1 MFDSYMLNSVFRH
14 WCLFTVM
21 VLLITTA
28 TAAFS
33 TAISEPA
40 FTGEDTY
47 RVDKPQSKPVVLT
60 SIRPLGLLAQ
70 EVVGDHGVVEVLLK
84 GNVSPHHYALSVA
97 DRELL
102 LSADTVLWIGP
113 LLEQFLVRPLAQRD
127 EGVITAMSLDGIQ
140 WPEVEDAHDHASSHH
155 GHDHGDGQG
164 NKDPH
169 LWLNPL
175 NNLAM
180 IDALVADLGQKF
192 PAYQAAYQDNGNAL
206 KAKLVLLDQQ
216 ILADTRLE
224 DGSISVAP
232 FVVAHPAYQH
242 FVARYSLPQLG
253 YVALTPERRAGAKQ
267 LYRLRQLTAL
277 RCIFVDYGWDNKG
290 AVQLAKDVDVPLFTL
305 NPLGESEQRED
316 GEINNSE
323 TIIQLLTR
331 LSVDF
336 RRCKQPA

>member
-1 MFDSYMLNSVFRH
+1 MFDSYMFNIFFGR
-14 WCLFTVM
+14 WCLFTVR
-21 VLLITTA
+21 VLLVTTA

-40 FTGEDTY
+40 FTGEDTHN
-47 RVDKPQSKPVVLT
+47 VDKSQSKPVVLT

-84 GNVSPHHYALSVA
+84 GNGSPHHYALSVA

-127 EGVITAMSLDGIQ
+127 EGVITAMSLDGIE
-140 WPEVEDAHDHASSHH
+140 WPEVEDAHDHTSSHH
-155 GHDHGDGQG
+155 GHDHG

-192 PAYQAAYQDNGNAL
+192 PAYQAVYQDNGNAL
-206 KAKLVLLDQQ
+206 KAKLILLDRQ
-216 ILADTRLE
+216 IMADTRRE
-224 DGSISVAP
+224 DGSVSVAP

-267 LYRLRQLTAL
+267 LYRLRRFIEL
-277 RCIFVDYGWDNKG
+277 RCIFVDYGWENKG
-290 AVQLAKDVDVPLFTL
+290 AVQLARDVDIPLFTL
-305 NPLGESEQRED
+305 NPLGVSEQREKAD
-316 GEINNSE
+316 VTNRE
-323 TIIQLLTR
+323 TIIQLLMQ
-331 LSVDF
+331 LSADF
-336 RRCKQPA
+336 QRCKQSA